1 MRRASSE
8 ASPRR
13 PSSSSS
19 HSVRARF
26 GGSIGS
32 KQVETKRFR
41 RVTCLSPD
49 HRLVA
54 LARRRAREGAGGAA
68 GVPARCR
75 TPSDSLR
82 REGTSRRAVWANCQ
96 SFTARLK
103 NCLDAT
109 RGLPA
114 LLGTYWYA
122 PRSRPSCRRVR
133 RANRPSEDDPA
144 VVATATPNRSQLRKW
159 PPPGSWEQSYALLQ
173 RSRMLGHRPAGF
185 RPGLT
190 YKECGSYY
198 WTRVYGALL
207 AAYGQ
212 WLTGYVSLRGIDAHR
227 RDDGDAVRR
236 AVCSAART
244 GA

>member
-32 KQVETKRFR
+32 KQQVETKRFR
-41 RVTCLSPD
+41 RVTCLSRD

-103 NCLDAT
+103 YCLDAT

-144 VVATATPNRSQLRKW
+144 VVVTATPNRSQLRKW
-159 PPPGSWEQSYALLQ
+159 LPPGPWEQSYALLQ
-173 RSRMLGHRPAGF
+173 RSQMLGHRP
-185 RPGLT
+185 T
-190 YKECGSYY
+190 
-198 WTRVYGALL
+198 
-207 AAYGQ
+207 
-212 WLTGYVSLRGIDAHR
+212 VSDR
-227 RDDGDAVRR
+227 RSDRTVP
-236 AVCSAART
+236 VCSSRRLSRVRGNAAC
-244 GA
+244 GCIELLCSPPVGSLPVS

>member
-1 MRRASSE
+1 MPVIRCSSNLFC
-8 ASPRR
+8 
-13 PSSSSS
+13 PSSSFDPRSCPG
-19 HSVRARF
+19 VP
-26 GGSIGS
+26 
-32 KQVETKRFR
+32 
-41 RVTCLSPD
+41 TCLSPD

-114 LLGTYWYA
+114 LLWTYWYA

-144 VVATATPNRSQLRKW
+144 VVVTATPNRSQLRKW
-159 PPPGSWEQSYALLQ
+159 PPPGPWEQSYALLQ
-173 RSRMLGHRPAGF
+173 RSQMRGHRPTVSDRRSD
-185 RPGLT
+185 RP
-190 YKECGSYY
+190 
-198 WTRVYGALL
+198 VP
-207 AAYGQ
+207 
-212 WLTGYVSLRGIDAHR
+212 V
-227 RDDGDAVRR
+227 VRHSF
-236 AVCSAART
+236 AF
-244 GA
+244 

>member
-1 MRRASSE
+1 MKIRASC
-8 ASPRR
+8 PMCKMKLLHRNF
-13 PSSSSS
+13 PSN
-19 HSVRARF
+19 
-26 GGSIGS
+26 
-32 KQVETKRFR
+32 K
-41 RVTCLSPD
+41 TCLSRD

-114 LLGTYWYA
+114 LLWTYWYA

-144 VVATATPNRSQLRKW
+144 VVVTATPNRSQLRKW
-159 PPPGSWEQSYALLQ
+159 PPPGPWEQSYALLQ
-173 RSRMLGHRPAGF
+173 RSQMLGHRPTVSDRRSDRPVPVARHSFGF
-185 RPGLT
+185 
-190 YKECGSYY
+190 
-198 WTRVYGALL
+198 
-207 AAYGQ
+207 
-212 WLTGYVSLRGIDAHR
+212 
-227 RDDGDAVRR
+227 
-236 AVCSAART
+236 
-244 GA
+244 